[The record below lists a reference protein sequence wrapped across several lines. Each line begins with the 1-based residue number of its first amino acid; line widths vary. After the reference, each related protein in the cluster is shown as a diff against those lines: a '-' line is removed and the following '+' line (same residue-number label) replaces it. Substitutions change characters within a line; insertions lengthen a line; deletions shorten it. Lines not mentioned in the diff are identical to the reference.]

1 MMRRDRKRPMSEIN
15 IVPYIDVM
23 LVLLVVFMVA
33 APLLTLGVNVEL
45 PKAAAKP
52 MQSERQEPLVASIDA
67 AGNVYLNVGENPDSP
82 LDADT
87 LVQRVA
93 AVLRNQPDTPVM
105 VRGDTSVDYGA
116 VVKVMAL
123 LQTAGAPSVGL
134 VTESPEPAGR
144 RGSR

>member
-1 MMRRDRKRPMSEIN
+1 MMRRARKRPMSEIN

-45 PKAAAKP
+45 PKAAANP
-52 MQSERQEPLVASIDA
+52 MQSENQEPLVASVDA
-67 AGNVYLNVGENPDSP
+67 EGNIYLNVGDNPDAP

-93 AVLRNQPDTPVM
+93 AVLRNRPDTPVM
-105 VRGDTSVDYGA
+105 VRGDASADYGS
-116 VVKVMAL
+116 VVRVMAL
-123 LQTAGAPSVGL
+123 LQAAGAPSVGL
-134 VTESPEPAGR
+134 VTESPEPAPR

>member
-1 MMRRDRKRPMSEIN
+1 MLRRARKRPMSEIN

-33 APLLTLGVNVEL
+33 APLLTLGVSVEL

-52 MQSERQEPLVASIDA
+52 MQSERQEPLVASVDA
-67 AGNVYLNVGENPDSP
+67 EGNMYLNIGDNPDAP

-93 AVLRNQPDTPVM
+93 AVLRHQPETPVM
-105 VRGDTSVDYGA
+105 VRGDTSADYGS
-116 VVKVMAL
+116 VVRVMAL

-134 VTESPEPAGR
+134 VTESPEQAAP